1 MGLLENM
8 DQRSK
13 RFSVIDVTLAQ
24 CAAMFFALFIAKLIP
39 HCVRRNHLVCFGLR
53 NSIYSFGFSHV
64 CCAMYN
70 NPQLEK
76 CVRHS
81 G

>member
-8 DQRSK
+8 DQRAK

-39 HCVRRNHLVCFGLR
+39 QIMNI
-53 NSIYSFGFSHV
+53 NI
-64 CCAMYN
+64 
-70 NPQLEK
+70 
-76 CVRHS
+76 
-81 G
+81 

>member
-39 HCVRRNHLVCFGLR
+39 QIMNINIWWFVALSVLCTAKPSCVFW
-53 NSIYSFGFSHV
+53 F
-64 CCAMYN
+64 
-70 NPQLEK
+70 K
-76 CVRHS
+76 K
-81 G
+81 